1 MGILAHLP
9 SLYPI
14 RLAWLVH
21 HGRRPRHIGRRPRGP
36 PRDQPSSGQSGE
48 HLRGR
53 VLDSR
58 SWCVL
63 PSWSPRF
70 HRCLLFRRFLPML
83 CCLVLDSSSSSL
95 HLFPSPVVLCRHTPY
110 RSLPLCNCCPCRVTF
125 LCHGRFR
132 LIWLFR
138 PVPLYPSFIV
148 SLFSPSTISRLTP
161 GYCSFFHCKCLTSP
175 PFLLY
180 YFYDLT
186 SHRGR
191 PYD

>member
-1 MGILAHLP
+1 MADVLGILGGAPEALQGISLP
-9 SLYPI
+9 QVNQGNIYVEESLTP
-14 RLAWLVH
+14 
-21 HGRRPRHIGRRPRGP
+21 GP
-36 PRDQPSSGQSGE
+36 GACFPLG
-48 HLRGR
+48 
-53 VLDSR
+53 
-58 SWCVL
+58 L
-63 PSWSPRF
+63 PAF
-70 HRCLLFRRFLPML
+70 TGVLFRRFLPML
-83 CCLVLDSSSSSL
+83 CRLVLASSSSSL